1 MHLRQGEVI
10 VKVIRRHLTPYLLR
24 LILISII
31 ATPFY
36 VILLNLLPV
45 VEGESVLLVFLV
57 LSGFIGVVVMVYS
70 LDYLMDK
77 LVITSKRV
85 IWVNW
90 LSLIKKEE
98 REAELMDIQ
107 DVETQEKGILANLS
121 FFDYG
126 LLKVETSASKVTIT
140 FQDCP
145 DPINVKNFLFSSID
159 KLRMQLRGG
168 PRA

>member
-1 MHLRQGEVI
+1 MHLRQGEVV
-10 VKVIRRHLTPYLLR
+10 VKVIRRHLTPYLLK
-24 LILISII
+24 LIFISII

-45 VEGESVLLVFLV
+45 VEGESVLLAFLA
-57 LSGFIGVVVMVYS
+57 LSGFIGVVIMVFS

-98 REAELMDIQ
+98 REAELMEIQ
-107 DVETQEKGILANLS
+107 DVETKEKGILANFS

-126 LLKVETSASKVTIT
+126 LLKIETSASKVTIT

-145 DPINVKNFLFSSID
+145 DPINVKNFLFGSID
-159 KLRMQLRGG
+159 KLRMKLRGG